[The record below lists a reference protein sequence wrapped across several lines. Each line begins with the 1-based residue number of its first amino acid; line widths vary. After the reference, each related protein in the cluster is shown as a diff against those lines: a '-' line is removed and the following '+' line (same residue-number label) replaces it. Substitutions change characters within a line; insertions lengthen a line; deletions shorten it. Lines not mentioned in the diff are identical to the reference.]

1 MTEAR
6 DGGYNNREVPG
17 AGTAPLPFQPPAAR
31 ALPPARLHPA
41 PGATTT
47 SVPTA
52 EHREARTT
60 GRARR
65 PRRGRRKAE
74 APLAAAAPRAAPQ
87 AAAAPRSP
95 GGFENSPR
103 GEGGWVAAGGTRRL
117 QRIGHAKPSA
127 LAGHSP
133 ERHPAYLPDSPP
145 LRTTESPAARGGSS
159 PRGAPV
165 VPAARPPSTAAN
177 GWGGPRARGGRA
189 PNPYLRRRAAWP
201 GSSAGARFPPQ
212 PASHRPA
219 PARGLPTTAAAV
231 S

>member
-1 MTEAR
+1 MRGST
-6 DGGYNNREVPG
+6 
-17 AGTAPLPFQPPAAR
+17 TATATAR
-31 ALPPARLHPA
+31 ALREKGNKAVSPGGITRCDRSTGRGLQQPGSPGGRHRTSPLSAPGCPGPAPSPAPDGGEPRPSERRRIGAARVHPA

-95 GGFENSPR
+95 GGFENRPR

-117 QRIGHAKPSA
+117 RRIGHAKPSA

-165 VPAARPPSTAAN
+165 VPAARPPALN
-177 GWGGPRARGGRA
+177 
-189 PNPYLRRRAAWP
+189 RR
-201 GSSAGARFPPQ
+201 
-212 PASHRPA
+212 
-219 PARGLPTTAAAV
+219 
-231 S
+231 